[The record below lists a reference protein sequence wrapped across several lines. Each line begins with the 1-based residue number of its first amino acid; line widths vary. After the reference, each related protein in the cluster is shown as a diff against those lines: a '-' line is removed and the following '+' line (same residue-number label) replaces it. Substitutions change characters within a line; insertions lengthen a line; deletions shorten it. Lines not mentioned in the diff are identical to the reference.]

1 MRRRYVRTI
10 ARSLSVVALILIAA
24 CGQPLP
30 SVQPATLVVMNGK
43 VVTVEPG
50 HADARAVAVAGDR
63 IVAVGNEDEIKRYV
77 GTGTQVLDAAGQLV
91 IPGFVEG
98 HGHFNGLGEAQLVL
112 KLAAAQTWDDIL
124 AMVETAARSAKP
136 GQWIYGRGW
145 HQEKWK
151 TPPSPSVEGFPTEA
165 SLSRVSPA
173 NPVMLTHASGH
184 ASFVNA
190 LAMKLSGVSRTTKNP
205 EGGEIL
211 KDAKGNPTGL
221 LRETASRLI
230 KRGAGEPAPT
240 DEERRQRDR
249 RVLEL
254 AAKEALSK
262 GITSFQDA
270 GTSFETIDLM
280 KAMADED
287 KLGIRLWVMVR
298 AGLEQEAQKLAQYRM
313 VDYANGHL
321 TVRAIKRSIDGAL
334 GSRGAW
340 LLEPYADKPDSTGLN
355 TTPVEDIRAT
365 ARLAMQHGYQLC
377 VHAIGDRANRETL
390 NIFEEAFKA
399 HPDKKDV
406 RWRVEHA
413 QHLHPADIP
422 RFGALGV
429 IASMEGVHCTS
440 DAPYV
445 LARLGPQRAE
455 EGAYVWQK
463 LMKSGAVVSNGTD
476 APVEDVDPIAS
487 YYATVSRKLTDGSVF
502 YPDQRMSRMEALNSY
517 TLNGAFAAFEE
528 SSRGSLKA
536 GKYADMVV
544 LSKDILTI
552 PEDDIPSAQV
562 VYTIVGGKVKVQEV
576 GLKAQ
581 GCQALA
587 GYSSKWSKFLPEP
600 RAKSQE
606 PRA

>member
-1 MRRRYVRTI
+1 MRRLCVRTI
-10 ARSLSVVALILIAA
+10 ARSLSVATLALIAA
-24 CGQPLP
+24 CGQPPP

-50 HADARAVAVAGDR
+50 LADARAVAVAGDR

-77 GTGTQVLDAAGQLV
+77 GTGTQVIDAAGQLV

-98 HGHFNGLGEAQLVL
+98 HGHFTGVGEAQLVL
-112 KLAAAQTWDDIL
+112 KLATAQTWDDIL
-124 AMVETAARSAKP
+124 AMVETAAKSAKP

-165 SLSRVSPA
+165 SLSHVSPA

-190 LAMKLSGVSRTTKNP
+190 LAMKLSGVSRTTKSP

-211 KDAKGNPTGL
+211 TDAKGNPTGL

-280 KAMADED
+280 KALADED

-340 LLEPYADKPDSTGLN
+340 LLEPYADKPESTGLN

-365 ARLAMQHGYQLC
+365 AKLAMEHGYQLC

-399 HPDKKDV
+399 NPDKKDV

-413 QHLHPADIP
+413 QHLNPADIP

-445 LARLGPQRAE
+445 LARLGPKRAE

-487 YYATVSRKLTDGSVF
+487 YYATVSRKLKDGSVF
-502 YPDQRMSRMEALNSY
+502 YPDQRMSRMEALKSY
-517 TLNGAFAAFEE
+517 TLNGAFAAFDE

-552 PEDDIPSAQV
+552 AEDDIPSAQV
-562 VYTIVGGKVKVQEV
+562 VYTIVGGKVLYKRQ
-576 GLKAQ
+576 
-581 GCQALA
+581 
-587 GYSSKWSKFLPEP
+587 
-600 RAKSQE
+600 
-606 PRA
+606 